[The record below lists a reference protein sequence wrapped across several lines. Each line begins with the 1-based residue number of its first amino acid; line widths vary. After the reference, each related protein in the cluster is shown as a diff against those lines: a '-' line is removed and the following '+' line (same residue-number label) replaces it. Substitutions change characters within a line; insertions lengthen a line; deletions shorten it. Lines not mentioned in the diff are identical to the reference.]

1 MISKG
6 DTVTIVTHHGVVF
19 TGRVIAADD
28 KTITLKIRRHGVVTI
43 NVSVIKEIEVIEKDR
58 KVK

>member
-1 MISKG
+1 MIGKG
-6 DTVTIVTHHGVVF
+6 DLVTIVTHHGVVL

-43 NVSVIKEIEVIEKDR
+43 NVSAIKEIEVIEKDR

>member
-1 MISKG
+1 VISKG
-6 DTVTIVTHHGVVF
+6 DLVTIVTHHGVVL

>member
-28 KTITLKIRRHGVVTI
+28 RTITLKIRRHGVVTI
-43 NVSVIKEIEVIEKDR
+43 DTSTIKEITVFRRGGEVK
-58 KVK
+58 